1 MASIILSLD
10 KQIYTSN
17 ESAKAYLED
26 SGVNIDKDYKFA
38 NTFKVDVELNKV
50 DNLEGIISWSKE
62 ETELE
67 TSLHFDTNHLLYLS
81 NDFGESTVA
90 YNPKSTGSNQ
100 IVYLVDT
107 GVKKDHIELAESDVE
122 DFYTCYSDY
131 ADNLGH
137 GTAMA
142 SLINGSQLGVSP
154 NTKIKNI
161 KILDSESDNITVG
174 KILDTLD
181 AILEDHVANDSS
193 KVKVV
198 CLAWT
203 ISKNLLVDEKISELQ
218 DENLLVICAAGNNG
232 LNADD
237 YSPAGLDSTFT
248 VGSHDKDFTV
258 RGSNVGHEID
268 VFGLG
273 EDVSVAVLD
282 VEGYNTRSGTSVA
295 TALVSGLAVQYIDL
309 YPTSSARIIKSFIS
323 NEGKRSGRGT
333 ELKFAKSLLEQN
345 NMNVYDLKSSIA
357 VSPQKSEIQ
366 LADNPSGIIL
376 EAQLGKV
383 YNDSIGLNENATD
396 VSVLA
401 FSPTPPWL
409 NFDVDSGEFTV
420 DLTGDYSS
428 IDTGIYHFAI
438 KGTVQ
443 GTTIVEEY
451 SVGVYSSNTNELED
465 ASEFYYDDESGS
477 YEEIV
482 NIVTSAKF

>member
-181 AILEDHVANDSS
+181 AILE
-193 KVKVV
+193 
-198 CLAWT
+198 
-203 ISKNLLVDEKISELQ
+203 EYM
-218 DENLLVICAAGNNG
+218 IC
-232 LNADD
+232 
-237 YSPAGLDSTFT
+237 
-248 VGSHDKDFTV
+248 
-258 RGSNVGHEID
+258 I
-268 VFGLG
+268 
-273 EDVSVAVLD
+273 
-282 VEGYNTRSGTSVA
+282 
-295 TALVSGLAVQYIDL
+295 
-309 YPTSSARIIKSFIS
+309 
-323 NEGKRSGRGT
+323 
-333 ELKFAKSLLEQN
+333 
-345 NMNVYDLKSSIA
+345 
-357 VSPQKSEIQ
+357 
-366 LADNPSGIIL
+366 
-376 EAQLGKV
+376 
-383 YNDSIGLNENATD
+383 
-396 VSVLA
+396 
-401 FSPTPPWL
+401 
-409 NFDVDSGEFTV
+409 
-420 DLTGDYSS
+420 
-428 IDTGIYHFAI
+428 
-438 KGTVQ
+438 
-443 GTTIVEEY
+443 
-451 SVGVYSSNTNELED
+451 
-465 ASEFYYDDESGS
+465 
-477 YEEIV
+477 
-482 NIVTSAKF
+482 